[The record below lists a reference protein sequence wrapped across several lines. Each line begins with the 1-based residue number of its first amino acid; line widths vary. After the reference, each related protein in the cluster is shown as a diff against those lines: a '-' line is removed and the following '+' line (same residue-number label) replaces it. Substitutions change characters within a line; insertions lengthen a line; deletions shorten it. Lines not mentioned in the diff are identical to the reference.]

1 MSKSVDHH
9 GGVIMKK
16 LLSHLLEPRS
26 AILGVAVFY
35 FVTTSSMWT
44 RSPWWEYHREMFMAA
59 VLVIAAIALVVNR
72 VWSDLLTAVISAQ
85 LPFLF
90 VAEFWILSLR
100 SEFPPF
106 SVQHIESFLRF
117 VRVEPGPVLLLI
129 FSSVL
134 LSYSAVSIV
143 RRHTELRGHARVEL
157 LRD

>member
-1 MSKSVDHH
+1 MDHY

-44 RSPWWEYHREMFMAA
+44 RSLWWDYHREMFMAT
-59 VLVIAAIALVVNR
+59 VLVIAAVALVVNR

-90 VAEFWILSLR
+90 VAEFWMLSLNA
-100 SEFPPF
+100 ELPPF
-106 SVQHIESFLRF
+106 SIRHIESFLRF
-117 VRVEPGPVLLLI
+117 IRVEPGPVLLLTLSSVILSFSI
-129 FSSVL
+129 FSV
-134 LSYSAVSIV
+134 V
-143 RRHTELRGHARVEL
+143 RRHTALRARDRVDL
-157 LRD
+157 LGD